1 MTDHLSAVMDSPLG
15 RIALYAS
22 GGRLR
27 RIEYGVETP
36 DDAAPAEVSAGEV
49 LRQLRRYFRD
59 ARFPLDLPVDTAGTP
74 FQRRV
79 WNALRAIPSGETR
92 TYGELAAELGTSAR
106 AVGNACRANPVP
118 IVVPCHR
125 VVAADGLGG
134 FSGATAGPRLAAKR
148 WLLAHEGGLPAP

>member
-1 MTDHLSAVMDSPLG
+1 MTDTPTALMPSPLG
-15 RIALYAS
+15 SIAVYVDAGS
-22 GGRLR
+22 LR
-27 RIEYGVETP
+27 RLDYGAEP
-36 DDAAPAEVSAGEV
+36 AAPAPGAGGFAGEV
-49 LRQLRRYFRD
+49 LRQLDGYFRD
-59 ARFPLDLPVDTAGTP
+59 PRFRFRLALATPGTP

-79 WNALRAIPSGETR
+79 WAALRAIPAGETR

-106 AVGNACRANPVP
+106 AVGGACRANPVP

-148 WLLAHEGGLPAP
+148 WLLAHEGALATR